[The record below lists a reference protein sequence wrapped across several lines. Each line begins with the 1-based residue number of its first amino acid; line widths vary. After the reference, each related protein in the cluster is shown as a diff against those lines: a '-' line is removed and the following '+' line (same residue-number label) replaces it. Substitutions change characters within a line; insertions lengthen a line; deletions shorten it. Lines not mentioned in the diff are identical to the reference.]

1 MCTEGVGESRNR
13 SRIAFILFQ
22 RCDTTLLLPPNRAFA
37 LPESSSATSV
47 AITASCSAALFI
59 AAYRTTGRARGTKL
73 VCDGDRIF
81 SDANGRSKAIGT
93 GGERPLASRRS
104 VDLLI
109 GLRPEPLTGKLSR
122 LNGSIIG
129 LIHEGSFVPAHD
141 AEPMAAQLLT
151 AHMPQL
157 CDLNS
162 GFGRKGEL
170 SETLG
175 EISRLCDA
183 LRVNLV
189 CSSGDDGVGDE
200 RGELPLWSSP
210 PSLPAFCCCCQPL
223 FSHRSNSSESIDL
236 SP

>member
-170 SETLG
+170 
-175 EISRLCDA
+175 
-183 LRVNLV
+183 V
-189 CSSGDDGVGDE
+189 CWSGDDGVGDE